1 MTVVGV
7 ADDCRF
13 IGPAQQALDAAQ
25 MYRDHNVNV
34 TAAGHAFQTS
44 KSWLFSH
51 SQGVHVY

>member
-13 IGPAQQALDAAQ
+13 IGPAQQALDAAE